1 MAIKWETPPPNARAR
16 REYDAVRDSLAQS
29 PGAWARVAEGLNL
42 LESRRYY
49 TGLRARGLT
58 VRIRKQEDDTFH
70 LYAQYPAP

>member
-29 PGAWARVAEGLNL
+29 PGAWARVAEGLSP

-49 TGLRARGLT
+49 TGLRARGLM
-58 VRIRKQEDDTFH
+58 VRIRKQEDDTLR
-70 LYAQYPAP
+70 LYAQYPER